1 MIFKL
6 WTKLQGIMLHHCI
19 STKFAIHSLVVLSYK
34 KKLKKGHNVKT
45 LKYGM
50 YIYVCVWYVHCAYA
64 PNLAPIYHMLEMD
77 KVQNLAFGIKNPM
90 IGILK
95 SQTSCK
101 KKIFP
106 KIMEF
111 FFKQGVLLKNR
122 LFAIPTMLWSEHMNM
137 SVSPWAWA
145 YEQEWIFLEYFDDMI
160 EYY

>member
-1 MIFKL
+1 
-6 WTKLQGIMLHHCI
+6 
-19 STKFAIHSLVVLSYK
+19 
-34 KKLKKGHNVKT
+34 
-45 LKYGM
+45 
-50 YIYVCVWYVHCAYA
+50 
-64 PNLAPIYHMLEMD
+64 MLEMD

-122 LFAIPTMLWSEHMNM
+122 LFAIPTML
-137 SVSPWAWA
+137 
-145 YEQEWIFLEYFDDMI
+145 
-160 EYY
+160 